1 MNRYIF
7 TRADFSRIPHMLQS
21 AIENEE
27 PFIGSFYYYIGTR
40 KRTSRRD
47 IITTNSLVGEF
58 LEEALS
64 NIWERNR
71 SENRLE
77 NPDRN
82 WDRDWDPVTRTL
94 NDQITIFVDQEVEK
108 RIVNLVLW
116 KYDERQEQ
124 IDLMNANIKTLTK
137 IDGITKELAKMN
149 DNLIELMAKIAW
161 KHDIKHFTN
170 QAGSLDEEEL
180 LIDEE

>member
-1 MNRYIF
+1 MNRYVFIIN
-7 TRADFSRIPHMLQS
+7 DFHLTPHVFQP
-21 AIENEE
+21 AIYNEE
-27 PFIGSFYYYIGTR
+27 PFIGSFHFYIGNR

-47 IITTNSLVGEF
+47 IITTNSLVGDF
-58 LEEALS
+58 LQSEIL
-64 NIWERNR
+64 NIW
-71 SENRLE
+71 
-77 NPDRN
+77 DRIKPN
-82 WDRDWDPVTRTL
+82 HEP
-94 NDQITIFVDQEVEK
+94 ITIFCDQEVEK

-124 IDLMNANIKTLTK
+124 IDLMNANIKTLSK
-137 IDGITKELAKMN
+137 IDGITTELAKIN

-161 KHDIKHFTN
+161 KQDIKQITN